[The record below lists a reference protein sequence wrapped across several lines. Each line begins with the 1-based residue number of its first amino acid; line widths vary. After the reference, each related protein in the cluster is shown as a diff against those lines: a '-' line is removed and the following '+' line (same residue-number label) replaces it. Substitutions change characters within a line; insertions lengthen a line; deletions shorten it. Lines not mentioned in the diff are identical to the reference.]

1 MTIIDDAQLIEKIKS
16 GDKFA
21 FRLLVEKYQKKLYFL
36 ALDLTGDH
44 DDAED
49 LSQEVFIKMFRKI
62 DQFRKESQVS
72 SWLYRIAVNTFL
84 NKKRIKILSIIK
96 PERKFSEQDKALAEL
111 PDERSDGATERQ
123 AASALLKKRIQT
135 AILKLTEREKVVFIL
150 KHFHDYTIKEIAKD
164 IDIAEG
170 TVKSLLFRAIK
181 KMQVALSPF
190 KNELGL
196 EDIQ

>member
-62 DQFRKESQVS
+62 DQFRMESQVS
-72 SWLYRIAVNTFL
+72 SWLYRIAVNTYL
-84 NKKRIKILSIIK
+84 NKKRIKILSVIK
-96 PERKFSEQDKALAEL
+96 SERKFSEPERTMAEL

-123 AASALLKKRIQT
+123 AASALLKKRIQI
-135 AILKLTEREKVVFIL
+135 AISKLTEREKVVFVL
-150 KHFHDYTIKEIAKD
+150 KHYHEYTIKEIAKD

>member
-1 MTIIDDAQLIEKIKS
+1 MTNIDDAQLIEKIKS

-21 FRLLVEKYQKKLYFL
+21 FRLLVERYQKKLYFL

-49 LSQEVFIKMFRKI
+49 LSQEVFIKMYRKI
-62 DQFRKESQVS
+62 EQFRMESQVS
-72 SWLYRIAVNTFL
+72 SWLYRIAINVYL

-96 PERKFSEQDKALAEL
+96 PERKFSTQERALAEL
-111 PDERSDGATERQ
+111 PDEQSDCTTERQ
-123 AASALLKKRIQT
+123 AASALLKKRIQA
-135 AILKLTEREKVVFIL
+135 AISRLSEREKVVFVL
-150 KHFHDYTIKEIAKD
+150 KHYHEYSIKEIAKD
-164 IDIAEG
+164 VHIAEG

-190 KNELGL
+190 KNEFGL

>member
-1 MTIIDDAQLIEKIKS
+1 MTIVDDAQLIQQIKA

-21 FRLLVEKYQKKLYFL
+21 FRRLVEKYQKKLYFL
-36 ALDLTGDH
+36 ALDLTGNH

-62 DQFRKESQVS
+62 DQFRMESRVS
-72 SWLYRIAVNTFL
+72 SWLYRIAVNAYL

-96 PERKFSEQDKALAEL
+96 PERKFSEQEKALAEL
-111 PDERSDGATERQ
+111 PDVANDGATERQ
-123 AASALLKKRIQT
+123 AASALLKKRIQMAISQLT
-135 AILKLTEREKVVFIL
+135 AREKAVFVL
-150 KHFHDYTIKEIAKD
+150 KHYHEYTIKEIAEN

-181 KMQVALSPF
+181 KMQLALSPF